1 MDVSGNKLTPL
12 DQIWQT
18 EAEIT
23 RQIAAARQEAEKILV
38 SAKSQITQMKNQAR
52 EAGHREG
59 KAQYRQA
66 LAEAEEE
73 SQVLIAQANS
83 RAEDMGRKGQ
93 QRMEMAVRTAVNII
107 IGMDGEIKD
116 Q

>member
-23 RQIAAARQEAEKILV
+23 RQVAAARQEAEQIL
-38 SAKSQITQMKNQAR
+38 AAARSQITQIKDQAR

-59 KAQYRQA
+59 RVRYRQII
-66 LAEAEEE
+66 AEAEEE
-73 SQVLIAQANS
+73 AKALTAQASS
-83 RAEDMGRKGQ
+83 RAEDMHRKGQ
-93 QRMEMAVRTAVNII
+93 QRMQMAVRAAIDII
-107 IGMDGEIKD
+107 VGMEAEIKN

>member
-1 MDVSGNKLTPL
+1 MDVSGNRLTPL

-23 RQIAAARQEAEKILV
+23 RQIAAARQEAEQIL
-38 SAKSQITQMKNQAR
+38 ANARSQIRQIKNQAR

-59 KAQYRQA
+59 KAQYRQTI
-66 LAEAEEE
+66 AEAEEE
-73 SQVLIAQANS
+73 AQALIAQANS
-83 RAEDMGRKGQ
+83 RAEDMCRKGQ
-93 QRMEMAVRTAVNII
+93 QRMEMAVRTAVSII
-107 IGMDGEIKD
+107 TGMEGEIKN

>member
-23 RQIAAARQEAEKILV
+23 RRVAAARQEAEQIL
-38 SAKSQITQMKNQAR
+38 ATARSQITQIKDRAR
-52 EAGHREG
+52 EAGYREG
-59 KAQYRQA
+59 RGQYRQII
-66 LAEAEEE
+66 AEAEEE
-73 SQVLIAQANS
+73 AHALTAQASS
-83 RAEDMGRKGQ
+83 RAEELHRKGQ
-93 QRMEMAVRTAVNII
+93 QRMQMAARAAVDII
-107 IGMDGEIKD
+107 VGREAEIKN